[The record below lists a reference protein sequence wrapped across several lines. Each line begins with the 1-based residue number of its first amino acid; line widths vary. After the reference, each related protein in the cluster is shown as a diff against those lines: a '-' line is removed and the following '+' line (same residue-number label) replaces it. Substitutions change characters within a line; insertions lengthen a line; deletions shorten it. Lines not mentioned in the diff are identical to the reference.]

1 MFKFIKKCFSEYQDA
16 IEEMNNQGYYI
27 FYHSHGSVTHYVSPR
42 LNTHIN
48 TADDKIRS
56 ISKNPCNTKK

>member
-1 MFKFIKKCFSEYQDA
+1 MFKSIKKCFSEYQQA
-16 IEEMNNQGYYI
+16 IDEMNNQGYYI

-48 TADDKIRS
+48 THDDKPS
-56 ISKNPCNTKK
+56 TVSKNNTKP

>member
-16 IEEMNNQGYYI
+16 IAEMNNQGYYI

-48 TADDKIRS
+48 TNDDKPS
-56 ISKNPCNTKK
+56 TVSKNNTNP